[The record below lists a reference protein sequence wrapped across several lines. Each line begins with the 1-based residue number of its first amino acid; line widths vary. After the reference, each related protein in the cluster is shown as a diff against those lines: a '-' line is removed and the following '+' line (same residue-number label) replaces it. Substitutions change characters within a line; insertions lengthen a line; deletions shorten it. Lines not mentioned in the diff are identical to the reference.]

1 MTPEEVRL
9 LELAQRIYRT
19 MNKTSNQNI
28 TGSDLDVF
36 LEDTIG
42 WVNDFIPELEAEAYW
57 NFSRSNDAVIG
68 AVTDSYAYD
77 LPEDTRT
84 LVIDPRR
91 NLTLQHDGIVVS
103 SFKMVDPN
111 QINDPNDTD
120 VVDRAT
126 VVGRRILLSRAPREE
141 EEGADI
147 VADKIDYIPRLS
159 REDVDLI
166 DTVNPLQ
173 LVVLGV
179 AKNWILPDKVSGG
192 LSQSFTQK
200 YAELLRLCKE
210 ENDKTSESSIAQ
222 RESFGWVGGVG
233 F

>member
-1 MTPEEVRL
+1 MTPEEERL

-28 TGSDLDVF
+28 AGSDLDRF
-36 LEDTIG
+36 LDDTIG
-42 WVNDFIPELEAEAYW
+42 WVNDFLPELEAEAYW

-68 AVTDSYAYD
+68 AVTDSHTYE
-77 LPEDTRT
+77 LPEDVRT

-91 NLTLQHDGIVVS
+91 NLTLQHDGTVIS
-103 SFKMVDPN
+103 SFKLVDPN
-111 QINDPNDTD
+111 QINDPSDND

-159 REDVDLI
+159 REDVSLMDV
-166 DTVNPLQ
+166 VNPLQ

-210 ENDKTSESSIAQ
+210 ENDKTAEASIAQ
-222 RESFGWVGGVG
+222 RESFGWIGGVG